1 LTKQSGRA
9 MLFTMCD
16 TFVKNA
22 GIQAS
27 GKGHTNSTALFGK
40 NSDRHPDEPQ
50 MLFVGNA
57 DLNKW
62 EGECEQTLDKYTEG
76 PLIALRRV
84 YDQLSHPYQALISR
98 PIWMWGGEMGL
109 NERGVA
115 IGNEAVFSRWIKKQD
130 RNKKLLGMDLL
141 RLALHNAAT
150 AREAVDILSR
160 LIEGEGQGG
169 NGAYKGSLYYDNSF
183 LIADQR
189 QAFIL
194 ETADHHWA
202 VKSVTTDAISNSY
215 SIKDDFEASDQLTS
229 QAAFCP
235 NGGGGVQGSRFSFA
249 LHNESKLHRIAARGR
264 VRRARAR
271 QLLDAQDFSLSSAF
285 SLLRDHGGSSRP
297 HRGMKNLC
305 MHSGRFIKSQ
315 TTASMVI
322 EYGESGPVAWLTGAP
337 HPCVALF
344 QPWSFAALSHS
355 EGPSLDSAGIEV
367 AGKSAASESFG
378 EHLLSTG
385 PVFQD
390 YRAGEEYAL
399 QMREINRKISRNYPH
414 FEKELK
420 PERDRLETAC
430 SQFIQKGAAKQDLPG
445 AIQDCRR
452 AAFEY
457 LQQMLEFSGE
467 PAI

>member
-1 LTKQSGRA
+1 

-115 IGNEAVFSRWIKKQD
+115 IGNEAVFSRRHRRGRQ
-130 RNKKLLGMDLL
+130 NLEEGLLGMDLL

-150 AREAVDILSR
+150 AREAVDFLTRI
-160 LIEGEGQGG
+160 IERHGQGG
-169 NGAYKGSLYYDNSF
+169 DGAYKGHLFYDNSF
-183 LIADQR
+183 LICDAR
-189 QAFIL
+189 QAFVL
-194 ETADHHWA
+194 ETADHRWA
-202 VKSVTTDAISNSY
+202 LKTVTSDAISNCY
-215 SIKDDFEASDQLTS
+215 SIEDDFEDADQISS
-229 QAAFCP
+229 QAAFRP
-235 NGGGGVQGSRFSFA
+235 LEGSGGAKSSNFSFA
-249 LHNESKLHRIAARGR
+249 SHNESLLHRIVTRGR

-271 QLLDAQDFSLSSAF
+271 RLLDDGDFTLERAF
-285 SLLRDHGGSSRP
+285 QLLRDHGGHSRP
-297 HRGMKNLC
+297 KKGMGNLC
-305 MHSGRFIKSQ
+305 MHSGAFIKSH

-322 EYGESGPVAWLTGAP
+322 EYHEGGPIAWLTGSP
-337 HPCVALF
+337 HPCLSLF
-344 QPWSFAALSHS
+344 QPWSFSALQPEENGSGNFS
-355 EGPSLDSAGIEV
+355 
-367 AGKSAASESFG
+367 
-378 EHLLSTG
+378 EHLLAAG
-385 PVFQD
+385 PVFQE
-390 YRAGEEYAL
+390 YQEGEEYAI
-399 QMREINRKISRNYPH
+399 QMMELNRGLSDRYSR
-414 FEKELK
+414 FIKELK
-420 PERDRLETAC
+420 PERDRIEGESRQRVNRGVAE
-430 SQFIQKGAAKQDLPG
+430 GDLAG
-445 AIQDCRR
+445 SIKSCHHAGY
-452 AAFEY
+452 EY
-457 LQQMLEFSGE
+457 LRKVRAFAGSS
-467 PAI
+467 